1 MKEIIE
7 RKQIDHLRGVLK
19 SNGYPD
25 WILWDLRDNNN
36 NEQAEERSEEVK
48 EAPLPHHAQRPQQHW
63 WDVRLMK
70 LT

>member
-1 MKEIIE
+1 MKEITE
-7 RKQIDHLRGVLK
+7 RKKIDHLRGVLK
-19 SNGYPD
+19 STGYPD

-36 NEQAEERSEEVK
+36 NEEAEERSEEVK
-48 EAPLPHHAQRPQQHW
+48 EAQRPQQHW